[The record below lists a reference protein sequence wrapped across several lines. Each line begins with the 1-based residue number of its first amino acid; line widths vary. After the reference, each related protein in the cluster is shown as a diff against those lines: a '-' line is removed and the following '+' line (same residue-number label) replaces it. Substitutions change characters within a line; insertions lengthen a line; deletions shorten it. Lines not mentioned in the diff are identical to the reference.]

1 MTAATSA
8 AAVAVGLVALGVG
21 FVIGSITL
29 VPAAARATGPGWAFL
44 GLTADLAKGVIPV
57 ALGIVTVSWE
67 IGWIAGIGAM
77 LGSARA
83 AVCGSWRYGIVT
95 PAGVAVALAPPAG
108 ALSGLLALLVV
119 GLGRLVG
126 RDARDAALAVATLV
140 YPLLFAAVQPE
151 AARLGGLLGLYVVG
165 ALVLVASRR
174 RA

>member
-1 MTAATSA
+1 
-8 AAVAVGLVALGVG
+8 
-21 FVIGSITL
+21 
-29 VPAAARATGPGWAFL
+29 
-44 GLTADLAKGVIPV
+44 
-57 ALGIVTVSWE
+57 
-67 IGWIAGIGAM
+67 
-77 LGSARA
+77 
-83 AVCGSWRYGIVT
+83 
-95 PAGVAVALAPPAG
+95 
-108 ALSGLLALLVV
+108 VV